1 LTTATDIL
9 TRRIIPLTQLKRGQR
24 GVVSEARTDAD
35 SKALLGA
42 MGLRPNEPIRMC
54 RHGEPCIV
62 MTGACE
68 SCRIGLT
75 RRLADLVFVEVAME
89 SRGAGSA

>member
-1 LTTATDIL
+1 MTTATDIQ
-9 TRRIIPLTQLKRGQR
+9 TRRIIPLTQLRRGQR

-75 RRLADLVFVEVAME
+75 RRLADMVFVEVAM
-89 SRGAGSA
+89 

>member
-1 LTTATDIL
+1 MTTATDIQ
-9 TRRIIPLTQLKRGQR
+9 TRRIIPLTQLKRGER
-24 GVVSEARTDAD
+24 GVVTETRTDAD

-42 MGLRPNEPIRMC
+42 MGLRPNEPIRLC

-75 RRLADLVFVEVAME
+75 RKLADLVFVEVAM
-89 SRGAGSA
+89 

>member
-1 LTTATDIL
+1 VTTATAIT
-9 TRRIIPLTQLKRGQR
+9 TRRIVPLTQLKRGER

-42 MGLRPNEPIRMC
+42 MGLRPNEPIRLC

-75 RRLADLVFVEVAME
+75 RKLADTVFVEVA
-89 SRGAGSA
+89 S